1 MEVYIMNQEKRKR
14 GGQPGNQNARKHGFY
29 SRALKKDER
38 RYLRQIESAD
48 DLDPEVE
55 QLSSKLLEIIRSTP
69 DDSVLINRTAVSLIE
84 LIKCRN
90 RLKNLHLSLC
100 IRSLAAGAGKLSTSS
115 SGPSAQGPRTQ
126 D

>member
-1 MEVYIMNQEKRKR
+1 MNEEKRKR

-29 SRALKKDER
+29 SRSLKKDER
-38 RYLRQIESAD
+38 RYLRQIENTD

-55 QLSSKLLEIIRSTP
+55 LLSSKLHEIIRASP
-69 DDSVLINRTAVSLIE
+69 DDSALINRAAVSLIE

-90 RLKNLHLSLC
+90 MLKNLHLSLC
-100 IRSLAAGAGKLSTSS
+100 IRSLAAGANKLDPSS
-115 SGPSAQGPRTQ
+115 STPSAPGLPAQ

>member
-1 MEVYIMNQEKRKR
+1 MNEEKRKR

-29 SRALKKDER
+29 SISLKKDER
-38 RYLRQIESAD
+38 RYLRQIENTD

-55 QLSSKLLEIIRSTP
+55 LLSSKLLEIIRGTP
-69 DDSVLINRTAVSLIE
+69 NDSALINRTAISLIE

-100 IRSLAAGAGKLSTSS
+100 IRSLAVGDGKLDPSLSA
-115 SGPSAQGPRTQ
+115 PSAPNLPSQ